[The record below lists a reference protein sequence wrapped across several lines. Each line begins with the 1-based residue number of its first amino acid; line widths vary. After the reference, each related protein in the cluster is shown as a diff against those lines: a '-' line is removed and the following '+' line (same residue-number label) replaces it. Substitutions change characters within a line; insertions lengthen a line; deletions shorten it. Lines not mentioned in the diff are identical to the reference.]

1 MSQANGD
8 PEEIIRF
15 ANSLSKYVENLRAE
29 TQSLSGSFS
38 VLGDSWQDEK
48 RDAFEE
54 EYNALID
61 QISQFEAICEEQHI
75 PHLHTLAARLQDYLQ
90 S

>member
-1 MSQANGD
+1 MSQAIGD

-15 ANSLSKYVENLRAE
+15 ANSLSQYVENLKTE

-38 VLGDSWQDEK
+38 NLGDSWQDEK
-48 RDAFEE
+48 RAAFEE
-54 EYNALID
+54 EYNALVE

-75 PHLHTLAARLQDYLQ
+75 PYLHTLAARLQDYLQ